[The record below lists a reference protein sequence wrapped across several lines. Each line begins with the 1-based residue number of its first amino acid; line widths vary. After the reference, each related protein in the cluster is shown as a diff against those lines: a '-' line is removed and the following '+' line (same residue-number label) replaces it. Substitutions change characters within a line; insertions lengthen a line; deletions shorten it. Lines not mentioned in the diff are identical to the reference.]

1 MALENFTVRRI
12 RKGSGAGDSRVNYD
26 SVTMAINLDNI
37 SIVLPSVCDKDGISD
52 GLVNAEVWVNTGGV
66 GAGEYGKLVKFWV
79 TQTVATI
86 EALDD

>member
-12 RKGSGAGDSRVNYD
+12 RKGSGAGKGTNYD
-26 SVTMAINLDNI
+26 SVTMAFDTVGMLAF
-37 SIVLPSVCDKDGISD
+37 PSVCDKDGVSD
-52 GLVNAEVWVNTGGV
+52 GLVNAEIWVPTGY
-66 GAGEYGKLVKFWV
+66 GAGEHGTIIKCWV